1 MSCQCFDFFSGV
13 IKIPIVGFHHFSI
26 LTAIFIFEYL
36 KATASFCSQKKYVF
50 ILYFQNLGE
59 LSNRFPTFWLISI
72 FSLFA
77 SEEWVVFLFLTLLCF
92 TTSFISASTSF
103 LFQPNN
109 MLVWFQDQE
118 VNWRGSIRA
127 FKIIDNC
134 AWHAHRRQ
142 GIFLVYASTSQVRSL
157 VYLSPSFEPLPS
169 YLTGKENPYLSLWSY
184 G

>member
-77 SEEWVVFLFLTLLCF
+77 FEE
-92 TTSFISASTSF
+92 
-103 LFQPNN
+103 
-109 MLVWFQDQE
+109 
-118 VNWRGSIRA
+118 
-127 FKIIDNC
+127 
-134 AWHAHRRQ
+134 
-142 GIFLVYASTSQVRSL
+142 
-157 VYLSPSFEPLPS
+157 
-169 YLTGKENPYLSLWSY
+169 
-184 G
+184 